1 MREKETKEFPGGD
14 GSRIQRKRSHRG
26 VNEEEITVK
35 LVRHDV
41 WELEE
46 PMVKKMHQF
55 LLNVLGHSH
64 KLALIENRCS
74 Y

>member
-1 MREKETKEFPGGD
+1 MTEKETKEYPEGD
-14 GSRIQRKRSHRG
+14 GSRIQRKRSQRG

-46 PMVKKMHQF
+46 PMGKKMHQF

-64 KLALIENRCS
+64 NLVLIENRCS